1 MTTSHIAP
9 KSPTICITDDLPRP
23 DAGLGEHSSST
34 DSNIVSPSAAGCKP
48 NVTDA
53 GRIRFGAGYR
63 RPTSK

>member
-1 MTTSHIAP
+1 MTTSRIAP
-9 KSPTICITDDLPRP
+9 KSLMITDDLPRP
-23 DAGLGEHSSST
+23 DASLGEDSSST
-34 DSNIVSPSAAGCKP
+34 NSNTASPSAAGCKP